1 MNVPLKNKFVAF
13 VISLTLVILI
23 VSILVPPFSAGDTEG
38 QIIGSGYG
46 YGYGYGACTGTQG
59 YWKTHKNAWP
69 IDEITI
75 GGVTYTKAEAISWLK
90 TPVKDDMTIAM
101 FYQLVAAKLNVANG
115 CVSGCIEETIIN
127 ADNWMSD
134 YGPVGSDVLA
144 SSLAWGIVGEPLKDT
159 LDDYNNGLL
168 CAPHC
173 D

>member
-1 MNVPLKNKFVAF
+1 MKIPSKNKIVALI
-13 VISLTLVILI
+13 IS
-23 VSILVPPFSAGDTEG
+23 SILVLLVVSVLAPSFSADDADG
-38 QIIGSGYG
+38 QKLGVGYG
-46 YGYGYGACTGTQG
+46 YGYGYGACTRTQG

-75 GGVTYTKAEAISWLK
+75 GGVTYTKTEAINWLK

-115 CVSGCIEETIIN
+115 CTSSCIGETITA
-127 ADNWMSD
+127 ADNWMST
-134 YGPVGSDVLA
+134 YGPVGSGISA
-144 SSLAWGIVGEPLKDT
+144 SSLAWGIGEPLKDS